1 MSVLLDTFRRQP
13 DVLHTSDDLVT
24 VPYTATGVSHKF
36 SYIAWECLSFTYCF
50 ETFMNLVTGF
60 GLDQ

>member
-13 DVLHTSDDLVT
+13 DVLRTSDDLVT

-36 SYIAWECLSFTYCF
+36 YMASECLSFTYCF

-60 GLDQ
+60 GLDH